1 MSKYKALVTFSGAES
16 MAMGEVKELSDQFI
30 IADLLRAGYI
40 IPVEDEKKPVKEK
53 PAKAEKKAVKK
64 KTANK

>member
-40 IPVEDEKKPVKEK
+40 IPVEPVKEK

-64 KTANK
+64 KTAKK

>member
-40 IPVEDEKKPVKEK
+40 IPVEPVKEK

-64 KTANK
+64 TKK

>member
-40 IPVEDEKKPVKEK
+40 IPVEKKPVKEK

-64 KTANK
+64 KTAKK

>member
-40 IPVEDEKKPVKEK
+40 IPIEEKPVKEK

-64 KTANK
+64 TKK

>member
-40 IPVEDEKKPVKEK
+40 IHVETKPVKEK

-64 KTANK
+64 TKK

>member
-40 IPVEDEKKPVKEK
+40 IPVEKKPVKEK

-64 KTANK
+64 TKK